1 MSVPDRVRRPGWAVA
16 SLIVG
21 SAVLAIDL
29 AATSF
34 SGAGPAELV
43 GRMVVLVVS
52 LPMIAWYFADRVA
65 RRSLDREHAL
75 HERQE
80 ALLQNASDMILIV
93 DDGAVSYQSP
103 SLESL
108 LGYGAGELLG
118 RAVENLVSGPD
129 AGNLSDLLADLKPG
143 GRIHL
148 ECQVRH
154 RDGRLLPVD
163 LAASLGDNPSMGGV
177 VLTMHDISK
186 WKELEEEL
194 TRQAF
199 HDPLTSLPNRELF
212 IDRLEHAL
220 GRRRRHAKGVA
231 VLFLDLD
238 DFKTVNDSLG
248 HAEGDNLIR
257 QVAGRLAGT
266 VRPGD
271 TAARL
276 GGDEFALLL
285 EDIDDEQAVG
295 VAERVLAEL
304 EAPFDLGDRS
314 LLVGASIGIALSSAE
329 LTTATD
335 MLRAADIA
343 MYETKAA
350 GKASYRVFEPAM
362 HQATT
367 ERLRL
372 GADLR
377 GAVERGEFVLHYQ
390 PTVDLATRSVVGME
404 ALVRWAH
411 PERGLLAPAEF
422 IPLAEHSGLI
432 VPLGELVLKEACRQ
446 GRAWQEARPDRP
458 VGISVNLS
466 AIQLQDSGLV
476 AAVSLALEES
486 ELPPE
491 LLTLE
496 MTESV
501 MASDD
506 AHILR
511 RLRQLKGL
519 GVRLAIDDFGTG
531 YSSLS
536 YLRSFPIDVVKI
548 DRSFVEGIANGR
560 EEAALVRAIVRLAH
574 GLKLKTVAEGVETEG
589 QARRLRSA
597 GCDQAQGYF
606 FARPLDGRDASA
618 HLLGNATIS
627 LWVGYTG
634 PELEVVRSVVT
645 DFETRHPGIRVDLV
659 GGVYDDKILAAMRE
673 GQPPTVI
680 SSFESDNFGFYAS
693 KGALL
698 DLGPYLDRDEI
709 DDTIFAEATRP
720 YTRYEG
726 RRWALPM
733 LADAYGLYWNRALFA
748 QAGLSGPPRTMS
760 ELTEYAKRLTRRN
773 PDGSLAVVGFNP
785 VFGFYENSVANV
797 VHLFA
802 ATWTDAAGRS
812 SLAADPAWSKMLRW
826 QKELVDWYGYEDL
839 LRFQDEIDGEFTVTN
854 AFQTERLAMCLDGE
868 WRLAFIAGSG
878 SAVDFGTAPLPV
890 DDGHPELYGSG
901 FINGTI
907 VGMPA
912 NAPHPDEGWQLV
924 RYLTTDDAA
933 LSKLASGLR
942 NIPSTQ
948 SSLGWTDPARDERF
962 SVFVEIFRHPRS
974 SSPQI
979 TAVGV
984 EYQNRFAEFANRWQ
998 AGQVRDLRRGLREV
1012 DQAINAQTWE
1022 AAGLSAAAR
1031 RSTSGASARGVS
1043 RRKLSPIPTA

>member
-1 MSVPDRVRRPGWAVA
+1 MTVPARSRRPGWALA
-16 SLIVG
+16 SLVVG
-21 SAVLAIDL
+21 SVVLAIDL
-29 AATSF
+29 AATTF
-34 SGAGPAELV
+34 YGAGPMELI
-43 GRMVVLVVS
+43 GRMVVLVIS

-65 RRSLDREHAL
+65 RRSLDREHAQ

-93 DDGAVSYQSP
+93 DHGIVNYQSP

-108 LGYGAGELLG
+108 LGYAAGELVG
-118 RAVENLVSGPD
+118 RDVENLVWVED
-129 AGNLSDLLADLKPG
+129 ARSLSDLLADLEPG

-163 LAASLGDNPSMGGV
+163 LSASPGDRARVGGV
-177 VLTMHDISK
+177 VLTMQDISK

-257 QVAGRLAGT
+257 QVAARLAGT

-285 EDIDDEQAVG
+285 EDVDEEQAVG
-295 VAERVLAEL
+295 VGERVLAEL
-304 EAPFDLGDRS
+304 DAPFDLGDRS
-314 LLVGASIGIALSSAE
+314 LLMGASMGIALSSVE

-343 MYETKAA
+343 MYETKGA
-350 GKASYRVFEPAM
+350 GKGSYRVFEPAM

-390 PTVDLATRSVVGME
+390 PTVDLATRSVAGME

-432 VPLGELVLKEACRQ
+432 VPLGQQVLREACRQ
-446 GRAWQEARPDRP
+446 AREWLDARPDRP
-458 VGISVNLS
+458 ISISVNVS
-466 AIQLQDSGLV
+466 GIQLQDSGLV

-574 GLKLKTVAEGVETEG
+574 GLKLKTVAEGVETDG
-589 QARRLRSA
+589 QARRLRAA
-597 GCDQAQGYF
+597 GCDQAQGFF
-606 FARPLDGRDASA
+606 FATPLDAREASGY
-618 HLLGNATIS
+618 LLGNTTIS

-634 PELEVVRSVVT
+634 PELEVMRSVVN
-645 DFETRHPGIRVDLV
+645 DFETRHPGIRVELV
-659 GGVYDDKILAAMRE
+659 GGVYDDKIIMAMRE

-698 DLGPYLDRDEI
+698 DLGPYLDRDGI
-709 DDTIFAEATRP
+709 DDAIFADATRP

-733 LADAYGLYWNRALFA
+733 LADAYGLFWNRSLFA
-748 QAGLSGPPRTMS
+748 QAGLSGPPRTIA

-773 PDGSLAVVGFNP
+773 ADGSLAVVGFNP
-785 VFGFYENSVANV
+785 TFGFYENSVANIG
-797 VHLFA
+797 HLFA
-802 ATWTDAAGRS
+802 GRWTDDSGRS
-812 SLAADPAWSKMLRW
+812 GLASDPAWAKMLRW
-826 QKELVDWYGYEDL
+826 QKELVDWYGYENL
-839 LRFQDEIDGEFTVTN
+839 RRFQEEIGGEFTAAN
-854 AFQTERLAMCLDGE
+854 AFETERLAMCLDGE
-868 WRLAFIAGSG
+868 WRLAFIASSR

-890 DDGHPELYGSG
+890 DEAHPELYGSG

-912 NAPHPDEGWQLV
+912 NALHPDEGWQLV

-933 LSKLASGLR
+933 LAKLASGLR

-962 SVFVEIFRHPRS
+962 AVFVEIFRHPRS

-984 EYQNRFAEFANRWQ
+984 EYQNRFAEFADRWQ
-998 AGQVRDLRRGLREV
+998 AGQIRDLRRGLREV
-1012 DQAINAQTWE
+1012 DQTINAQIWE

-1031 RSTSGASARGVS
+1031 ASANGAPPRSAS
-1043 RRKLSPIPTA
+1043 RRKLTPVSTA

>member
-34 SGAGPAELV
+34 SGAGPPELV

-65 RRSLDREHAL
+65 QRSLDREHVL

-93 DDGAVSYQSP
+93 DHGVVSYQSP

-118 RAVENLVSGPD
+118 RAVENLVSGTD
-129 AGNLSDLLADLKPG
+129 VGNLSDLLADLEPG

-163 LAASLGDNPSMGGV
+163 LAASLGDNPSMGGI

-285 EDIDDEQAVG
+285 EDIDEEQVVG

-350 GKASYRVFEPAM
+350 GKASYRVFERAM

-432 VPLGELVLKEACRQ
+432 VPLGNLVLKEACRQ

-458 VGISVNLS
+458 TGISVNLS

-548 DRSFVEGIANGR
+548 DRSFVEGIANGS

-574 GLKLKTVAEGVETEG
+574 SLKLKTVAEGVETEG

-597 GCDQAQGYF
+597 GCDHAQGFF
-606 FARPLDGRDASA
+606 FARPLDARDASA

-760 ELTEYAKRLTRRN
+760 ELAEYAKRLTRRN
-773 PDGSLAVVGFNP
+773 ADGSLAVVGFNP
-785 VFGFYENSVANV
+785 IFGFYENSVANV
-797 VHLFA
+797 GHLFA
-802 ATWTDAAGRS
+802 ANWTDADGRS

-826 QKELVDWYGYEDL
+826 HKDLVDWYGYEDL
-839 LRFQDEIDGEFTVTN
+839 MRFQDEIGGEFTATN

-868 WRLAFIAGSG
+868 WRLAFIASGG
-878 SAVDFGTAPLPV
+878 SAVEFGTAPLPV
-890 DDGHPELYGSG
+890 EDGHPELYGSG

-984 EYQNRFAEFANRWQ
+984 EYQNRFAEFADRWQ
-998 AGQVRDLRRGLREV
+998 AGQVRDLRRGLRDV
-1012 DQAINAQTWE
+1012 DQAINAQIWE
-1022 AAGLSAAAR
+1022 AAGLSAAAQ
-1031 RSTSGASARGVS
+1031 RSTTGASARGVS
-1043 RRKLSPIPTA
+1043 RRKLSPVPTA

>member
-1 MSVPDRVRRPGWAVA
+1 MSTPIRTRRPGWSLA
-16 SLIVG
+16 SLLIG

-29 AATSF
+29 AATTF
-34 SGAGPAELV
+34 YGAGPIELF
-43 GRMVVLVVS
+43 GRMAVLVIS

-65 RRSLDREHAL
+65 RRSLDREGVL

-93 DDGAVSYQSP
+93 DGGVVSYQSP

-108 LGYGAGELLG
+108 LGYAPGELMG
-118 RAVENLVSGPD
+118 RDVQNLISTEDG
-129 AGNLSDLLADLKPG
+129 GSISDLLEGLEPG
-143 GRIHL
+143 NSVHT

-163 LAASLGDNPSMGGV
+163 LAASLGDNPAVGGL

-186 WKELEEEL
+186 WKELEEQL

-199 HDPLTSLPNRELF
+199 HDPLTALPNRELF

-257 QVAGRLAGT
+257 QVASRLAGT

-285 EDIDDEQAVG
+285 EDVDEEQAVG
-295 VAERVLAEL
+295 VGERVLTEL
-304 EAPFDLGDRS
+304 DCALRSWRPVAADGREHGRRPQLGGADDRHGHAARGRYRDVREQGRRQGKLSRVRAGHAPGHHRAPS
-314 LLVGASIGIALSSAE
+314 TRRGPAWRRRARRV
-329 LTTATD
+329 
-335 MLRAADIA
+335 RAALPA
-343 MYETKAA
+343 HRRPLY
-350 GKASYRVFEPAM
+350 ASCRRHGGARP
-362 HQATT
+362 
-367 ERLRL
+367 L
-372 GADLR
+372 GPS
-377 GAVERGEFVLHYQ
+377 GAR
-390 PTVDLATRSVVGME
+390 PS
-404 ALVRWAH
+404 
-411 PERGLLAPAEF
+411 PPAEF

-432 VPLGELVLKEACRQ
+432 VPLGQQVLNEACRQ
-446 GRAWQEARPDRP
+446 AREWLDARPERP
-458 VGISVNLS
+458 ISISVNLS
-466 AIQLQDSGLV
+466 GIQLQDSGLV

-491 LLTLE
+491 LLMLE

-548 DRSFVEGIANGR
+548 DRSFVDGIANGR
-560 EEAALVRAIVRLAH
+560 EEAALFRAIVRLAH

-589 QARRLRSA
+589 QARKLKAA
-597 GCDQAQGYF
+597 GCDQAQGFYF
-606 FARPLDGRDASA
+606 AKPLSPRDASGY
-618 HLLGNATIS
+618 LLGNTTIS

-634 PELEVVRSVVT
+634 PELEVMRSVVC
-645 DFETRHPGIRVDLV
+645 DFETRHPGIRVELT
-659 GGVYDDKILAAMRE
+659 GGVYDDKIIAAMRE
-673 GQPPTVI
+673 GVPPTVI
-680 SSFESDNFGFYAS
+680 SSFESENFGFYAS

-698 DLGPYLDRDEI
+698 DLGPYLERDEI
-709 DDTIFAEATRP
+709 DDAIFAEATHP

-733 LADAYGLYWNRALFA
+733 LADAYGLYWNRSLFA
-748 QAGLSGPPRTMS
+748 EAGLSGPPRTIS
-760 ELTEYAKRLTRRN
+760 ELTDYAKKLTQRN
-773 PDGSLAVVGFNP
+773 KDGSLAVVGFNP
-785 VFGFYENSVANV
+785 VFGFYENSVANMG
-797 VHLFA
+797 HLFA
-802 ATWTDAAGRS
+802 GKWTDGAGRS
-812 SLAADPAWSKMLRW
+812 GLASDAAWSKMLRW
-826 QKELVDWYGYEDL
+826 QRDLVDWYGYENL
-839 LRFQDEIDGEFTVTN
+839 RRFQEEVGGEFTDGN
-854 AFQTERLAMCLDGE
+854 AFHTGRLAMCLDGE
-868 WRLAFIAGSG
+868 WRLAFIAASD
-878 SAVDFGTAPLPV
+878 SAVDYGTAPLPV
-890 DDGHPELYGSG
+890 DEAHPELYGSG

-912 NAPHPDEGWQLV
+912 NAPIRTRAGSW
-924 RYLTTDDAA
+924 
-933 LSKLASGLR
+933 
-942 NIPSTQ
+942 
-948 SSLGWTDPARDERF
+948 
-962 SVFVEIFRHPRS
+962 
-974 SSPQI
+974 
-979 TAVGV
+979 
-984 EYQNRFAEFANRWQ
+984 FA
-998 AGQVRDLRRGLREV
+998 
-1012 DQAINAQTWE
+1012 T
-1022 AAGLSAAAR
+1022 
-1031 RSTSGASARGVS
+1031 
-1043 RRKLSPIPTA
+1043 

>member
-1 MSVPDRVRRPGWAVA
+1 M
-16 SLIVG
+16 G

-29 AATSF
+29 AATTF
-34 SGAGPAELV
+34 YGAGPAELV

-65 RRSLDREHAL
+65 RRSLEREHAIV
-75 HERQE
+75 ERQE

-93 DDGAVSYQSP
+93 DHGVVSYQSP

-108 LGYGAGELLG
+108 LGYGSGELLG
-118 RAVENLVSGPD
+118 RGVETLVSTDD
-129 AGNLSDLLADLKPG
+129 AANLSEILADLEPG
-143 GRIHL
+143 GRTHL

-163 LAASLGDNPSMGGV
+163 LAATLGDGPAVGGV
-177 VLTMHDISK
+177 VLTMHDVSK
-186 WKELEEEL
+186 WKELEQEL

-220 GRRRRHAKGVA
+220 ARRRRHAKGVA

-257 QVAGRLAGT
+257 QVASRLAGT

-285 EDIDDEQAVG
+285 EDVDLEQATGVG
-295 VAERVLAEL
+295 ERVLAEL

-314 LLVGASIGIALSSAE
+314 LLVGASMGIALSSAE
-329 LTTATD
+329 LITATD

-343 MYETKAA
+343 MYETKGA
-350 GKASYRVFEPAM
+350 GKGSYQVFEPAM

-377 GAVERGEFVLHYQ
+377 GAVERGEFVVHYQ
-390 PTVDLATRSVVGME
+390 PTVDLATQSVVGME
-404 ALVRWAH
+404 ALARWAH
-411 PERGLLAPAEF
+411 PERGLLSPAEF

-432 VPLGELVLKEACRQ
+432 VPLGQQVLNEACLQ
-446 GRAWQEARPDRP
+446 ARAWLDARPDRP
-458 VGISVNLS
+458 ISISVNLS
-466 AIQLQDSGLV
+466 GIQLQDSGLV

-491 LLTLE
+491 LLMLE

-501 MASDD
+501 LASDD

-589 QARRLRSA
+589 QARRLRTA
-597 GCDQAQGYF
+597 GCDSAQGFF
-606 FARPLDGRDASA
+606 FARPLDAREASA
-618 HLLGNATIS
+618 HLLGNTTID

-634 PELEVVRSVVT
+634 PELEVVRSVVH
-645 DFETRHPGIRVDLV
+645 DFETRHPSIRVELV
-659 GGVYDDKILAAMRE
+659 GGIYDDKIISAMRE

-680 SSFESDNFGFYAS
+680 SSFESDNFGFYAA
-693 KGALL
+693 KGALV
-698 DLGPYLDRDEI
+698 DLGPYLDRDGI
-709 DDTIFAEATRP
+709 DDGIFAEATVP

-733 LADAYGLYWNRALFA
+733 LADAYGLYWNRAHFA
-748 QAGLSGPPRTMS
+748 EAGLSGPPRTIG
-760 ELTEYAKRLTRRN
+760 ELTEYAKRLTRRKA
-773 PDGSLAVVGFNP
+773 DGSLAVVGFNP
-785 VFGFYENSVANV
+785 IFGFYENAVANV
-797 VHLFA
+797 GHLFGA
-802 ATWTDAAGRS
+802 RWTDDAGRS
-812 SLAADPAWSKMLRW
+812 TLASDPAWSKMLRW
-826 QKELVDWYGYEDL
+826 QRSLVDWYGYDDL
-839 LRFQDEIDGEFTVTN
+839 MRFQAEVGGEFSAGN
-854 AFQTERLAMCLDGE
+854 AFQAERLAMCLDGE
-868 WRLAFIAGSG
+868 WRLAFIAASK
-878 SAVDFGTAPLPV
+878 SRVDFGTAPLPV
-890 DDGHPELYGSG
+890 DEERPELYGSG

-933 LSKLASGLR
+933 LSKLATGLR

-948 SSLGWTDPARDERF
+948 TSLGWSDPARDARF
-962 SVFVEIFRHPRS
+962 ATFVEIFRHPRS

-984 EYQNRFAEFANRWQ
+984 EYQNRFAEFADRWQ
-998 AGQVRDLRRGLREV
+998 SGQVRDLRRGLREV
-1012 DQAINAQTWE
+1012 DQTINAQIWE
-1022 AAGLSAAAR
+1022 AAGLSTAAR
-1031 RSTSGASARGVS
+1031 ASGLRGSGRGVA
-1043 RRKLSPIPTA
+1043 RRKLTAIPTV

>member
-1 MSVPDRVRRPGWAVA
+1 LSTPIRARRPGWALA
-16 SLIVG
+16 SLLIG
-21 SAVLAIDL
+21 SAILAIDL
-29 AATSF
+29 AATTF
-34 SGAGPAELV
+34 YGAGPIELF
-43 GRMVVLVVS
+43 GRMAVLVVS

-65 RRSLDREHAL
+65 RRSLDRERLL

-93 DDGAVSYQSP
+93 DEGVVSYQSP

-108 LGYGAGELLG
+108 LGYECDELTGRDLENLISTDDGGSISELLEG
-118 RAVENLVSGPD
+118 LE
-129 AGNLSDLLADLKPG
+129 PG
-143 GRIHL
+143 GSVHI

-163 LAASLGDNPSMGGV
+163 LSASLGDNPAVGGI

-186 WKELEEEL
+186 WKELEEQL

-199 HDPLTSLPNRELF
+199 HDPLTALPNRELF

-220 GRRRRHAKGVA
+220 ARRRRHAKGVS

-257 QVAGRLAGT
+257 QVASRLAGT

-285 EDIDDEQAVG
+285 EDVDEEQAVG
-295 VAERVLAEL
+295 VGERVLAEL
-304 EAPFDLGDRS
+304 DSPFDLGDRS
-314 LLVGASIGIALSSAE
+314 LLMGASMGIALSSAE

-343 MYETKAA
+343 MYESKGA
-350 GKASYRVFEPAM
+350 GKGSYRVFEPAM

-390 PTVDLATRSVVGME
+390 PTVDLATRAVAGME
-404 ALVRWAH
+404 ALVRWEH

-432 VPLGELVLKEACRQ
+432 VPLGQQVLNEACRQ
-446 GRAWQEARPDRP
+446 AREWLDARPDRP
-458 VGISVNLS
+458 ISISVNLS
-466 AIQLQDSGLV
+466 GIQLQDSGLV

-491 LLTLE
+491 LLILE

-548 DRSFVEGIANGR
+548 DRSFVDGIANGR
-560 EEAALVRAIVRLAH
+560 EEAAVFRAIVRLAH
-574 GLKLKTVAEGVETEG
+574 GFRLKTVAEGAETEG
-589 QARRLRSA
+589 QARKLKAA
-597 GCDQAQGYF
+597 GCDQAQGFYF
-606 FARPLDGRDASA
+606 AKPLSPRDASGY
-618 HLLGNATIS
+618 LLGNTTIS

-634 PELEVVRSVVT
+634 PELEVMRSVVC
-645 DFETRHPGIRVDLV
+645 DFETRHPGIRVELT
-659 GGVYDDKILAAMRE
+659 GGVYDDKIIAAMRE
-673 GQPPTVI
+673 GVPPTVI

-698 DLGPYLDRDEI
+698 DLGPYLERDEI
-709 DDTIFAEATRP
+709 DDAIFAEATHP

-733 LADAYGLYWNRALFA
+733 LADAYGLYWNRSLFA
-748 QAGLSGPPRTMS
+748 KAGLSGPPRTIG
-760 ELTEYAKRLTRRN
+760 ELTEYAKKLTRRN
-773 PDGSLAVVGFNP
+773 VDGSLAVVGFNP
-785 VFGFYENSVANV
+785 IFGFYENSVANV
-797 VHLFA
+797 GHLFA
-802 ATWTDAAGRS
+802 GKWTDGAGRS
-812 SLAADPAWSKMLRW
+812 GLASDPAWSKMLRW
-826 QKELVDWYGYEDL
+826 QRELVDWYGYENL
-839 LRFQDEIDGEFTVTN
+839 LRFQEEVGGEFTEAN
-854 AFQTERLAMCLDGE
+854 AFHTGRLAMCLDGE
-868 WRLAFIAGSG
+868 WRLAFIAASGSG
-878 SAVDFGTAPLPV
+878 VDYGTAPLPV
-890 DDGHPELYGSG
+890 DEAHPELYGSG

-933 LSKLASGLR
+933 LAKLAIGLR

-948 SSLGWTDPARDERF
+948 SSLGWRDPARDDRF
-962 SVFVEIFRHPRS
+962 AVFVEIFGHPRS

-984 EYQNRFAEFANRWQ
+984 EYQNRFAEFAERWQ
-998 AGQVRDLRRGLREV
+998 AGEVRDLRRGLREV
-1012 DQAINAQTWE
+1012 DQTINAQIWE

-1031 RSTSGASARGVS
+1031 TPDNEASPRSTT
-1043 RRKLSPIPTA
+1043 RRKLTPVPTV

>member
-1 MSVPDRVRRPGWAVA
+1 VIVPTVRRPGWATV
-16 SLIVG
+16 SLVVG

-34 SGAGPAELV
+34 SGAGAAELV
-43 GRMVVLVVS
+43 GRIVVLVVS
-52 LPMIAWYFADRVA
+52 LPMIAWYFANRVA
-65 RRSLDREHAL
+65 RRSLDRERAL

-93 DDGAVSYQSP
+93 DQGLVTYQSP

-108 LGYGAGELLG
+108 LGYGAGELVG
-118 RAVENLVSGPD
+118 RDFANLMSGAD
-129 AGNLSDLLADLKPG
+129 GGNLSDLLADLQPG
-143 GRIHL
+143 GHIHL
-148 ECQVRH
+148 ECGIRH
-154 RDGRLLPVD
+154 RDGRLVPVD
-163 LAASLGDNPSMGGV
+163 LAATLAANPEVGGV
-177 VLTMHDISK
+177 VLTMQDISK
-186 WKELEEEL
+186 WKELEAEL
-194 TRQAF
+194 MRQAF
-199 HDPLTSLPNRELF
+199 HDPLTNLPNRELL

-257 QVAGRLAGT
+257 QVAARLAGT

-285 EDIDDEQAVG
+285 EDVDQEQAVG
-295 VAERVLAEL
+295 VAERVLAEMDT
-304 EAPFDLGDRS
+304 PFDLGDRS
-314 LLVGASIGIALSSAE
+314 LLVGASIGVALSSAE

-343 MYETKAA
+343 MYETKGT
-350 GKASYRVFEPAM
+350 GKGTYRVFERAM

-377 GAVERGEFVLHYQ
+377 GAVERGEFVVHYQ
-390 PTVDLATRSVVGME
+390 PTVDLATGSVVGME
-404 ALVRWAH
+404 ALARWAH

-432 VPLGELVLKEACRQ
+432 VPLGELVLREACRQ
-446 GRAWQEARPDRP
+446 CRAWLDARPDRP
-458 VGISVNLS
+458 IGISVNLS
-466 AIQLQDSGLV
+466 GIQLQDSGLV

-501 MASDD
+501 MAQND
-506 AHILR
+506 AQVLR

-574 GLKLKTVAEGVETEG
+574 GLKLKTVAEGVENEA
-589 QARRLRSA
+589 QARRLRA
-597 GCDQAQGYF
+597 VGCDQAQGFF
-606 FARPLDGRDASA
+606 FAVPLDIRDASA
-618 HLLGNATIS
+618 HLLGNASIS

-634 PELEVVRSVVT
+634 PELEVVRSVVA
-645 DFETRHPGIRVDLV
+645 DFETRHPGVCVDLV
-659 GGVYDDKILAAMRE
+659 GGVYDDRIIAAMRDGE
-673 GQPPTVI
+673 PPTVI

-698 DLGPYLDRDEI
+698 DLGPYLDRDGI
-709 DDTIFAEATRP
+709 GDGTFADATRP

-733 LADAYGLYWNRALFA
+733 LADAYGLYWNRALFSE
-748 QAGLSGPPRTMS
+748 AGLSGPPRTIS
-760 ELTEYAKRLTRRN
+760 ELSDYAKRLTRRN

-785 VFGFYENSVANV
+785 IFGFYENAVANLG
-797 VHLFA
+797 HLFA
-802 ATWTDAAGRS
+802 ASWTDETGRS

-826 QKELVDWYGYEDL
+826 QKELVDWYGYDDL
-839 LRFQDEIDGEFTVTN
+839 MRFQEEIGGEFTDGN
-854 AFQTERLAMCLDGE
+854 GFQTGRLAMCLDGE
-868 WRLAFIAGSG
+868 WRLAFIAGSR
-878 SAVDFGTAPLPV
+878 SKLDFGTAPLPV
-890 DDGHPELYGSG
+890 DDAHPELYGSG

-912 NAPHPDEGWQLV
+912 NAPHPDQGWQLV

-933 LSKLASGLR
+933 LAKLAAGLR
-942 NIPSTQ
+942 NIPSTKA
-948 SSLGWTDPARDERF
+948 SLGWQDPARDDRF

-979 TAVGV
+979 TAAGV
-984 EYQNRFAEFANRWQ
+984 EYQNRFAEFADRWQ
-998 AGQVRDLRRGLREV
+998 AGEVRDLRRGLREV
-1012 DQAINAQTWE
+1012 DQAINAQIWE
-1022 AAGLSAAAR
+1022 AVGLSAAAR
-1031 RSTSGASARGVS
+1031 AGAGQGSAPSGA
-1043 RRKLSPIPTA
+1043 RRRLSPIPTA